1 LPKKK
6 DTAALDY
13 KEELKKRYWA
23 YQRKF
28 FPEIEEYFDR
38 RFEVPHR
45 FVFRID
51 RQCHNVLVRPD
62 ATRQECA
69 TVFRLLPE
77 GRRHKWF
84 RSMNSSQ
91 ALALSVLGNLAVY
104 DQLNCLADLNDDSEE
119 PLFGE
124 AHVSPDNFVMEHEV
138 TYLGEPRCTSLDGF
152 VSGTHQVAIE
162 CKFTESEVGSCSR
175 PRLKPPASNYETE
188 FCDGTFTT
196 QRGRRERCALT
207 EIGVLYWKYI
217 PRLFKWEDSTD
228 LRPCPLCMNYQLVR
242 NVLAVCVRPDGKVS
256 PENGHVILIYDERNP
271 AFGEGGNGLL
281 AFVETREALK
291 VSSALRKCSW
301 QHIIRLLRSKMIL
314 PWLTTQLELKYGL

>member
-1 LPKKK
+1 LPKKW
-6 DTAALDY
+6 DTDAVDY
-13 KEELKKRYWA
+13 KEELKKRYWT

-38 RFEVPHR
+38 RFEVPRR
-45 FVFRID
+45 FVFRTD
-51 RQCHNVLVRPD
+51 RQCHNVLVRPG
-62 ATRQECA
+62 ATREECA
-69 TVFRLLPE
+69 RVFRLLPE

-91 ALALSVLGNLAVY
+91 ALALSVLGNLAAY
-104 DQLNCLADLNDDSEE
+104 DQLNCLIDLNDDSEE
-119 PLFGE
+119 PLLGE

-175 PRLKPPASNYETE
+175 PGLDENETE
-188 FCDGTFTT
+188 FCDGIFTR

-207 EIGVLYWKYI
+207 EIGVLYWRYV

-242 NVLAVCVRPDGKVS
+242 NVLAACVRPDGKVS
-256 PENGHVILIYDERNP
+256 PKDGHVILVYDERNP
-271 AFGEGGNGLL
+271 AFQKGGDGLI
-281 AFVETREALK
+281 AFLETREALR
-291 VSSALRKCSW
+291 VPSALRRCSW
-301 QHIIRLLRSKMIL
+301 QRIINHLRNRMVL
-314 PWLTTQLELKYGL
+314 PWLTDQLDSKYGL